1 MIMATDYYLKLDPVK
16 GESKAD
22 GHKGEI
28 DILSFSFGATQPH
41 LAHSGGGVG
50 AGKVDVHDAS
60 FTHHVDRA
68 SADLMSACC
77 KGTHIQKAIVTARK
91 AGDKPLDFL
100 IYTFEDVFV
109 SSVQTGG
116 SSGHSDDHPTETFSL
131 NFQKFT
137 VKYQEQNAQGGVA
150 ASPEFKYDIAAR
162 KAG

>member
-1 MIMATDYYLKLDPVK
+1 MSTDFYLKMDPVK

-22 GHKGEI
+22 KHKGEI

-41 LAHSGGGVG
+41 MAHSGGGAG
-50 AGKVDVHDAS
+50 AGKVDIHDAS
-60 FTHHVDRA
+60 FTHFVDRA

-77 KGTHIQKAIVTARK
+77 KGTHFQKAVMIARK
-91 AGDKPLDFL
+91 AGDNPLDFL
-100 IYTFEDVFV
+100 TYTFEDVLV

-116 SSGHSDDHPTETFSL
+116 SSGVADHPTETFSL